1 MEGRRMSTVDEQ
13 TIADPFGIDF
23 AVPSLERDRDAI
35 IRGGR
40 YRLPARDGSH
50 KKGGWQRVSNLVSAF
65 SDQYGLRLWELGEV
79 LAGVAVS
86 PELYAALLDA
96 APQSM
101 AREERRAWVERF
113 IEQAKDASGGNF
125 GSKHGMQRHAAVE
138 AHHMG
143 LPEGMHDSATR
154 RDLSLYEDAL
164 RRSGLAA
171 VKNMQ
176 ERRVLVEELGAAG
189 TLDNILRDLLTDLL
203 LIGDLKTQRQF
214 WTWLEIG
221 AQLACYAH
229 GDAMWD
235 PDRECWEDMPPVSR
249 EVAAVLWMPRD
260 KVGVQIW
267 EVDIVAG
274 WKTAQLA
281 YAVVRERAA
290 AKSVKTA
297 RAWLRPAPPA
307 TETERWAARFA
318 ACDSLAEGS
327 RLVQEARAAG
337 VWDETLAGA
346 AQRASERLRIH
357 P

>member
-1 MEGRRMSTVDEQ
+1 MSTVDEQ

-40 YRLPARDGSH
+40 YRLPNRDGSH

-79 LAGVAVS
+79 LTGVAVS

-96 APQSM
+96 APQGM

-113 IEQAKDASGGNF
+113 IEQAKDASGGNY
-125 GSKHGMQRHAAVE
+125 GSKHGIQRHAAVE

-154 RDLSLYEDAL
+154 RDLSLYESVLERNRLVAL
-164 RRSGLAA
+164 PR
-171 VKNMQ
+171 MQ

-189 TLDNILRDLLTDLL
+189 TLDNVLADASYDHFIA
-203 LIGDLKTQRQF
+203 DLKTQRRF

-229 GDAMWD
+229 GDAMWNAE
-235 PDRECWEDMPPVSR
+235 RECWEDMPPVSR
-249 EVAAVLWMPRD
+249 EVAMVLWMPRD
-260 KVGVQIW
+260 QVGVQIW
-267 EVDIVAG
+267 EVDIAAG
-274 WKTAQLA
+274 WRTAQLA

-297 RAWLRPAPPA
+297 RAWLRPAPAA